1 MKALI
6 CKTHGLPD
14 SLVLEEISVPEPQAG
29 QVRIKVAICSVNF
42 PDTLIIQNKYQF
54 KPELPFSPG
63 SEVSGIIDALGP
75 EVPHLKVGQRVLS
88 LCGWGGMAEYLIVD
102 MDKVFPLPSS
112 INFEM
117 GASLMYNYGTSYH
130 ALKDRAK
137 LRAGESILIL
147 GAAGG
152 VGLAAIQLAKLLGA
166 VVIAAAST
174 QEKLDICK
182 ANGADFCINYE
193 TQNIKDELKNLGFS
207 KGVNVVYDAVGDKY
221 AEPALRA
228 MAWKGRYLVVGFAG
242 GQIPTIPLNL
252 ALLKGCAIMGVF
264 WGQFALLE
272 SNLHQQ
278 NTLQIAEWFTE
289 GNLKVNVYKKYA
301 LSDAAQG
308 IQDMMDRKVIGKSL
322 IICNEELANS
332 SAGLSPESF
341 SSNSKTIFD
350 SKEAIFAMV
359 GEELGRSKPFLISQD
374 MINDFADATYDHQ
387 WIHIDIEKAK
397 KTPFQ
402 STIVHG
408 FFTLSLSVH
417 LMDQTYQIKNSLMG
431 INYGTDKVR
440 FLQPVKSGS
449 KFTLVTKLVEAV
461 EAPNNGVKMK
471 IEAAYY
477 VGKNEKPVCI
487 AELLSVVY
495 F

>member
-1 MKALI
+1 MQALVCKA
-6 CKTHGLPD
+6 HGLPD
-14 SLVLEEISVPEPQAG
+14 SLVFENIDFPQPKAG

-63 SEVSGIIDALGP
+63 SEVSGVIDALG
-75 EVPHLKVGQRVLS
+75 EGVENFSIGQRVLS
-88 LCGWGGMAEYLIVD
+88 LCGWGGMAEYLVADID
-102 MDKVFPLPSS
+102 RVFALPES

-137 LRAGESILIL
+137 LRLGESILIL
-147 GAAGG
+147 GASGG
-152 VGLAAIQLAKLLGA
+152 VGLAAIQLAKQMGA

-174 QEKLDICK
+174 AEKLAICTQ
-182 ANGADFCINYE
+182 NGADFCINYE
-193 TQNIKDELKNLGFS
+193 SQNIKEELKSLGFA
-207 KGVNVVYDAVGDKY
+207 KGVDVVYDAVGDKY
-221 AEPALRA
+221 AEPALRSI
-228 MAWKGRYLVVGFAG
+228 AWKGRYLVVGFAA
-242 GQIPTIPLNL
+242 GQIPQIPLNL

-264 WGQFALLE
+264 WGQFAALE
-272 SNLHQQ
+272 PQVHIQ
-278 NTLQIAEWFTE
+278 NTLQIAEWFAA
-289 GNLKVNVYKKYA
+289 GKIHVHVHKKYTLA
-301 LSDAAQG
+301 NAAQS

-322 IICNEELANS
+322 VICNEELVKAEKPAQKQNQ
-332 SAGLSPESF
+332 GQTT
-341 SSNSKTIFD
+341 KTIFD
-350 SKEAIFAMV
+350 TKEAIFAMV

-387 WIHIDIEKAK
+387 WIHLDTAKAK
-397 KTPFQ
+397 QTPFQ

-417 LMDQTYQIKNSLMG
+417 LMEQTYQIKNSIMG

-440 FLQPVKSGS
+440 FLQPIKSGS
-449 KFTLVTKLVEAV
+449 KITMVTKLVEAV
-461 EAPNNGVKMK
+461 EAPNNGIKLK

-477 VGKNEKPVCI
+477 TKSSDKPVCI